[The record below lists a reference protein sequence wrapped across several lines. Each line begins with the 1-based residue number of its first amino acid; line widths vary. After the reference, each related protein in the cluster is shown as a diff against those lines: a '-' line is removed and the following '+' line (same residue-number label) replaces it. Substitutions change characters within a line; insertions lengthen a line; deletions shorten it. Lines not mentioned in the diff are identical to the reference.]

1 MTEFKC
7 DTRSHGNFLY
17 GKKQSVFTVLYRLYN
32 HCYTILNT
40 ASFGAIHGT
49 SYNNSIKTDRYRG
62 RLCRALGSD
71 QIYSHP

>member
-32 HCYTILNT
+32 HCS
-40 ASFGAIHGT
+40 AA
-49 SYNNSIKTDRYRG
+49 RG
-62 RLCRALGSD
+62 RDGNSGV
-71 QIYSHP
+71 

>member
-32 HCYTILNT
+32 HCYVWHKFLKIGM
-40 ASFGAIHGT
+40 S
-49 SYNNSIKTDRYRG
+49 SNSSNHFWRISCFTDNR
-62 RLCRALGSD
+62 
-71 QIYSHP
+71 IYKN

>member
-32 HCYTILNT
+32 HCYTILN
-40 ASFGAIHGT
+40 AVEKDKLWI
-49 SYNNSIKTDRYRG
+49 NRE
-62 RLCRALGSD
+62 
-71 QIYSHP
+71 IY